1 MPDQVR
7 NFFVLVDHIEVKQ
20 KTISQAG
27 IWLEILGNS
36 LKDIATKQ
44 LNLIIRD
51 TNEYRKQL
59 GAEMGGIDSLK
70 HLLNTISEIKNKS
83 MDMEFR
89 INEVQEQFRI
99 LKMYKFPVEEEL
111 QVQVDSLSTNWI
123 ALLDEA
129 DRKDFEVNDFKKNF
143 AEVTKGEVLKFKNEL
158 KEEFERY
165 IQNGPGADHVG
176 LEEGVELLNQSKDC
190 VRRFNKRREEYVL
203 AEKLFNLPISKF
215 PELISMEEDNK
226 KFDDIY

>member
-1 MPDQVR
+1 M
-7 NFFVLVDHIEVKQ
+7 
-20 KTISQAG
+20 
-27 IWLEILGNS
+27 
-36 LKDIATKQ
+36 
-44 LNLIIRD
+44 
-51 TNEYRKQL
+51 
-59 GAEMGGIDSLK
+59 
-70 HLLNTISEIKNKS
+70 
-83 MDMEFR
+83 
-89 INEVQEQFRI
+89 
-99 LKMYKFPVEEEL
+99 
-111 QVQVDSLSTNWI
+111 QVDCLSTNWT

-176 LEEGVELLNQSKDC
+176 LEEGVELLNTSKDC
-190 VRRFNKRREEYVL
+190 VRRFNRRREEYVL

-226 KFDDIY
+226 KYDDVYQIFKDHQQSMKDWSMMPWSKLDVTVLNTGATNFEKLVRKLQQRLSAVGNAESIPPFVKLKTTIIGFKESLPLIEKLKHPSV